1 MSNNGSGECWITMSY
16 DIWDPTLRRL
26 QIFLAVAEN
35 RSFSLAAERLS
46 VTQPAVSKQIKDLE
60 KRLSARLFE
69 RGRRLGLTEAGYAL
83 MHHAQQV
90 HGLIEALELA
100 LEEVGDTRKGH
111 LELGASTVWEY
122 ILPPLMG
129 EFQSQ
134 HPEVHMGLRVSNSDQ
149 ITALVSEREV
159 HLGFVGART
168 SDKSLEAIAIAED
181 ELMVI
186 APPGH
191 PLAGGGA
198 VSPGSLHHQVF
209 IQRDRESATAQQSK
223 QYFKELGVEL
233 YVVMELGS
241 DEAVKAAVQR
251 GHGLAM
257 ISAYSVSHEVLSG
270 TLEAI
275 VLNAPRCMRRLYAIK
290 DATRKPSQIQESF
303 LLYVLDSCARRL
315 PSVLEQ
321 IYKKSQAVRYNPR

>member
-1 MSNNGSGECWITMSY
+1 MSY
-16 DIWDPTLRRL
+16 DMWNPTTLR
-26 QIFLAVAEN
+26 QFQTFLAVAEN
-35 RSFSLAAERLS
+35 RSFSVAAERLF
-46 VTQPAVSKQIKDLE
+46 VTQPAISKQIKDLE
-60 KRLSARLFE
+60 KRLGARLFE

-83 MHHAQQV
+83 MQHAQQV

-100 LEEVGDTRKGH
+100 LAEVGDTRRGH

-134 HPEVHMGLRVSNSDQ
+134 HPEVDMGLRVSNSDQ

-186 APPGH
+186 APSGH

-198 VSPGSLHHQVF
+198 VSPGSLHRQVF

-241 DEAVKAAVQR
+241 DEAVKAAVQQ

-275 VLNAPRCMRRLYAIK
+275 VLNAPHCMRRLYAIK
-290 DATRKPSQIQESF
+290 DATRKPSKLQELF
-303 LLYVLDSCARRL
+303 LLCVSDSCARRL
-315 PSVLEQ
+315 PTVLEQ
-321 IYKKSQAVRYNPR
+321 IYNKSQAVRYNPS